1 MAPSPGPARAPSSS
15 SSSPHMGPRRTSH
28 PPAATGAHAGSALL
42 STTETSTSDS
52 DGDALDDGEVLLH
65 AGAPGTWVQ
74 QSGEGASAPAG
85 GRRRSLSLAE
95 RPGALSGRAVQRS
108 ASDWTAPPSAHSNG
122 SAALPA
128 RRRGSSSSSAAEDD
142 DGGVHKH
149 PHPQPHPPRLRSR
162 AGSFSSGVTRRRPPS
177 SSTATS
183 ATRQQPQQ
191 LHPFVDVS
199 PFSRPP
205 SAVTAPYTA
214 SRPGS
219 ARPSSAATQRRYAA
233 TAAQSWGGGLEEEQE
248 DAVMLDAEQRQR
260 PAPDAKGKGREV
272 DESFPALPAA
282 PQPVVSNDPLDPL
295 YALQQSTSHA
305 TLPPSASMQFP
316 PTRASSVT
324 SANRV
329 GASIVRPQGP
339 SPPALRPPDPFA
351 YATPQ
356 HRFPTS
362 YPSTES
368 LGSSSLGLS
377 SAASASSSRAR
388 GSEEH
393 QPSLQQ
399 ILKTVDLGAALKLVQ
414 TLQQQQQQQQ
424 RIASTVANGTA
435 AGSAVPAAGAVREPI
450 SPAGPTSPAG
460 RQQSFPPSS
469 TVIDFGAIPPPSP
482 APVPSPQSPSFSS
495 AMGGSAAPPSP
506 LPDDSAS
513 KDRVTANGSARR
525 DRRLSVMGGLQKRL
539 RTSSSVSKV
548 SSGTA
553 ESASLAPPKGR
564 ERERVP
570 DERAIMGDAE
580 RSFEE
585 QVSRVHLHLSPAT
598 LRRAQN
604 CAKYLSLRYTPLYAA
619 LSAPDH
625 SIPLPNPLAVARW
638 RIERDEAD
646 KRTRRQQLE
655 RGVGPRFRHMRH
667 NSRMGGA
674 AAGDSQQGNPALD
687 DGGGDFGS
695 GGRLSTLGSIKTGAT
710 PSPYGP
716 RRNKQPG
723 VWEVYPDDVADYVAM
738 GGKATLAEAAAADD
752 GASSAGGT
760 GAGAAGG
767 QQDPM
772 ATVRQHKRGSMS
784 IDQLFRTSTRSST
797 TGSRSTKAPT
807 SIAEEEPER
816 DETVS
821 QDLSHVP
828 TGASAPRPASEGRSP
843 PNLGNG
849 TSSTRSLPRTIDE
862 AGGTFALRS
871 ASPTQMS
878 PPKRPV
884 QPRQTSYEGA
894 PLSRSKASFNGSD
907 TAAFPGSPLRRST
920 SLSHGVSSPEPRSPA
935 ELPGSQTRPQTG
947 TVGSEGSPYAR
958 VASAQASRDDLST
971 TIASGSTGR
980 HRHTGSTTEGLRAG
994 LSRRFDRIRGRTNDD
1009 AAESNDALGAS
1020 VGAPSD
1026 SDTQAVRIP
1035 YGRHA
1040 LPQLNGNASDSS
1052 RGRPLPR
1059 KHYTSFDFRPPNGF
1073 ESDGLVRSS
1082 GDETGPGL
1090 SAQSG
1095 GLGNGAF
1102 RRASRGILQSAWQGF
1117 KTSLDA
1123 YPDPYSHPPASR
1135 SFVHLAASGNPAL
1148 RGAMP
1153 ARSGDEGA
1161 PLERS
1166 RIAEADE
1173 ESEDDAPRR
1182 PPREVVD
1189 LPEDDLSRLNST
1201 LRQLRS
1207 EVGHFDES
1215 LPQQF
1220 VSLGNYVDE
1229 LASHAKATTQA
1240 ARLKTT
1246 YEAPRLPA
1254 SVLAEIAWIKERH
1267 LDDVREPDTGSGSET
1282 DTESESSSP
1291 STASS
1296 YGSRSTRSSAHSR
1309 RRPNGTGRA
1318 ASRPGRRR
1326 PLERNSDRL
1335 LRAHTRRVT
1344 DPISPKPQGRAR
1356 AQTLAMP
1363 PSGVN
1368 TQSALERPVTPG
1380 RSSGFSP
1387 VQHADPL
1394 AVLGNVVRELTREAD
1409 KLEAQVKEVVDE
1421 QDAVDGK
1428 INELVREVEQ
1438 ANKNIEANDFPKL
1451 RNVEDHLVRLS
1462 TSLARP
1468 SPFMDTLS
1476 ATMAPFLFFIFYATR
1491 FFYFICRVFYWI
1503 FRHTPLYPVYRLV
1516 IWLARQSHRLPFWA
1530 SFPIVGALVF
1540 VLVARP

>member
-1 MAPSPGPARAPSSS
+1 
-15 SSSPHMGPRRTSH
+15 MGPRRTSH

-74 QSGEGASAPAG
+74 QSGEGASALC
-85 GRRRSLSLAE
+85 RLLSV
-95 RPGALSGRAVQRS
+95 PRS

-122 SAALPA
+122 SAALPP

-142 DGGVHKH
+142 AGEAHSHK
-149 PHPQPHPPRLRSR
+149 HPQPHPPRLRSR
-162 AGSFSSGVTRRRPPS
+162 AGSFSSGATRRRPPS

-233 TAAQSWGGGLEEEQE
+233 NAAQSWGGGLEEEQE
-248 DAVMLDAEQRQR
+248 DAVVLDAEQRQG
-260 PAPDAKGKGREV
+260 PAADVKGKGREV

-282 PQPVVSNDPLDPL
+282 PQPAVSNDPLDPL

-339 SPPALRPPDPFA
+339 PPPALRPPDPFA
-351 YATPQ
+351 SATPQ

-377 SAASASSSRAR
+377 SAASASSSRPR

-435 AGSAVPAAGAVREPI
+435 AGSAVPAAGAVREPV
-450 SPAGPTSPAG
+450 SPAG

-495 AMGGSAAPPSP
+495 ATGGSAAPPSP

-513 KDRVTANGSARR
+513 KDRVTANGSARK

-548 SSGTA
+548 ASGTA
-553 ESASLAPPKGR
+553 EGAPQIHAPPKGR

-646 KRTRRQQLE
+646 KRTRRQQLD

-667 NSRMGGA
+667 NSRMGGTA
-674 AAGDSQQGNPALD
+674 AAGSQQGNPALD

-797 TGSRSTKAPT
+797 TGSRSAKAPT
-807 SIAEEEPER
+807 SVAEEEPER
-816 DETVS
+816 NEAVS
-821 QDLSHVP
+821 QDLSRVP
-828 TGASAPRPASEGRSP
+828 TGASAPRPASEARSP

-862 AGGTFALRS
+862 ASGTFALRS

-878 PPKRPV
+878 PLKRPV

-935 ELPGSQTRPQTG
+935 ELPGSQPRPQTG
-947 TVGSEGSPYAR
+947 TVGNEGSPYAR
-958 VASAQASRDDLST
+958 AASAQASRDDLST
-971 TIASGSTGR
+971 TIASGSTSR
-980 HRHTGSTTEGLRAG
+980 HRHTGSTTEALRAG
-994 LSRRFDRIRGRTNDD
+994 LSRRFDKIRGRTHDD

-1052 RGRPLPR
+1052 RGRPVPR

-1135 SFVHLAASGNPAL
+1135 SFVHLAAAGNPAL

-1153 ARSGDEGA
+1153 VRSGDEGA
-1161 PLERS
+1161 PLGRS

-1267 LDDVREPDTGSGSET
+1267 SDDVREPDTGSGSET
-1282 DTESESSSP
+1282 DTE
-1291 STASS
+1291 
-1296 YGSRSTRSSAHSR
+1296 R
-1309 RRPNGTGRA
+1309 RA

-1409 KLEAQVKEVVDE
+1409 KLEAQVKDVVDE

-1503 FRHTPLYPVYRLV
+1503 FRHSPLYPIYRLV